1 MKVILQYPEN
11 DRSSVAD
18 LENMMILTPTGST
31 IPVRQI
37 AQLELGEGLASIER
51 KNRKR
56 SINVTADVDLSV
68 TNGNEV
74 IATVMT
80 TIMPKILQKY
90 NSIAY
95 SLEGEQQEQGDNLRS
110 LGKNFY

>member
-11 DRSSVAD
+11 ERSSVAD

-51 KNRKR
+51 KIE
-56 SINVTADVDLSV
+56 SDQS
-68 TNGNEV
+68 
-74 IATVMT
+74 M
-80 TIMPKILQKY
+80 
-90 NSIAY
+90 
-95 SLEGEQQEQGDNLRS
+95 
-110 LGKNFY
+110 